1 MLFPGCTCC
10 GASSFVCTNCST
22 GFAPTQVQV
31 DIANCGSLNGTYILS
46 HGASACFTSNT
57 GCEYSLTGISSCNG
71 NTICL
76 YFNFTFSSPNYVSS
90 LYIGCYGGFYVAYVT
105 FEKSHGTSPPDCM
118 TLSGLTGFTN
128 LGPATHVCNDGG
140 DLCDASAATITV
152 TAIP

>member
-1 MLFPGCTCC
+1 
-10 GASSFVCTNCST
+10 
-22 GFAPTQVQV
+22 
-31 DIANCGSLNGTYILS
+31 LS

-140 DLCDASAATITV
+140 DLAIGDLIVTSSTAGVGMKQSDDIVHSYTV
-152 TAIP
+152 ARCREAVTFSGPGDIQTVACIYHCG